1 MCVILFFFQ
10 FFVPVTVFEQHH
22 VLVVVDT
29 QLKIIHYLDN
39 IKWRKDYKDAAILHK
54 FVVGCFSDFL
64 DAFEHSC
71 ANEVLNYNLSIVKLP
86 WTVNE
91 SNDCGVYVAFLW
103 RNLWAITTLA
113 LFIRSVQKN
122 PTLLTRPTDPQL
134 K

>member
-1 MCVILFFFQ
+1 MTLVEQ
-10 FFVPVTVFEQHH
+10 QHH

-29 QLKIIHYLDN
+29 QRKIVHYLDN
-39 IKWRKDYKDAAILHK
+39 IKRRKDYKHIAMLHK

-122 PTLLTRPTDPQL
+122 PTLLTRPTDP
-134 K
+134 